1 MRNIELY
8 YEPTEILGKLASNK
22 SEMSERELS
31 FLCGL
36 IKKYRPHKIVE
47 IGVAAG
53 GTTSV
58 VLNCISILGL
68 DSETYSLDLSDQ
80 YYRDKERNTGYLIEE
95 CKKTLKNKKL
105 SHTLKT
111 GNYAVEYLGEI
122 GKNIDFLIMD
132 TVHSLPGE
140 ILDFLAYYPFLNKE
154 CVVVLHDITLNHCG
168 ENLNGFATKLL
179 LDVIV
184 GEKVLDID
192 ENSNLANIGAVILN
206 EDTSKYIEDIFSALT
221 ITWTYK
227 LSCKELELYREHYK
241 KYYPDGMLRLF
252 DIAVKINDDIYNA
265 RIINKQNEFLQLYNW
280 MEVMKSKRVYIY
292 GCGNFGKQI
301 NELLD
306 HCGIILGG
314 YIISDGEK
322 KKEGSE
328 EVFYLS
334 EADIDIEKDII
345 LIGVNNSLRKEICL
359 ELEKRGMYNYIFPND
374 YMWNL
379 IK

>member
-1 MRNIELY
+1 
-8 YEPTEILGKLASNK
+8 
-22 SEMSERELS
+22 
-31 FLCGL
+31 
-36 IKKYRPHKIVE
+36 
-47 IGVAAG
+47 
-53 GTTSV
+53 
-58 VLNCISILGL
+58 
-68 DSETYSLDLSDQ
+68 
-80 YYRDKERNTGYLIEE
+80 
-95 CKKTLKNKKL
+95 
-105 SHTLKT
+105 
-111 GNYAVEYLGEI
+111 
-122 GKNIDFLIMD
+122 
-132 TVHSLPGE
+132 
-140 ILDFLAYYPFLNKE
+140 
-154 CVVVLHDITLNHCG
+154 
-168 ENLNGFATKLL
+168 
-179 LDVIV
+179 
-184 GEKVLDID
+184 
-192 ENSNLANIGAVILN
+192 
-206 EDTSKYIEDIFSALT
+206 
-221 ITWTYK
+221 
-227 LSCKELELYREHYK
+227 
-241 KYYPDGMLRLF
+241 MLRLF